1 MIAKSNTKPI
11 PRLFLDRDSLKKGK
25 MKQIMKQSSQL
36 SLYLRMKKKSN
47 LKS

>member
-25 MKQIMKQSSQL
+25 MKQIMK
-36 SLYLRMKKKSN
+36 
-47 LKS
+47 